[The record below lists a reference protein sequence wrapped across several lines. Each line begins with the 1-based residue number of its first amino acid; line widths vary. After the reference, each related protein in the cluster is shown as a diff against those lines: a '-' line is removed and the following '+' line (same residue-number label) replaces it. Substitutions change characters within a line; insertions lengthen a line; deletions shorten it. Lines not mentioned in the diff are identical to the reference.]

1 MRKCKACKQ
10 PFEPKYNSVQA
21 VCGYKC
27 SIEYAKQLKEKKWK
41 KEKAKIKSDLMTL
54 QDWIKIAQTHFNKY
68 IRLRDKGQPCISC
81 SKPAKKENAGHYY
94 NANNHWVLRF
104 DEDNVHL
111 QCEYCNT
118 HLHGNLIPYRENL
131 IKKIG
136 EERFNHLESIANVT
150 RKYTIEEVK
159 EIIKTYKDKCKQLNN
174 EKL

>member
-10 PFEPKYNSVQA
+10 PFEPIYNSVQM
-21 VCGYKC
+21 VCSPKC
-27 SIEYAKQLKEKKWK
+27 SYEYAKQLNDKKWK

-81 SKPAKKENAGHYY
+81 SKPAKKENAGHYRSAGG
-94 NANNHWVLRF
+94 NPELRF
-104 DEDNVHL
+104 EELNVHL

-118 HLHGNLIPYRENL
+118 YKHGNLIEYRKNL
-131 IKKIG
+131 INKIG
-136 EERFNHLESIANVT
+136 LDKVEWLEKSHEPAN
-150 RKYTIEEVK
+150 YNIEEVK
-159 EIIKTYKDKCKQLNN
+159 EIIKTYKDKCKQITN